1 MVNNSTNTNK
11 TAITTQKQQSPLTTQ
26 KQQSPLTT
34 QKQQSPLTTQ
44 KQQSLLTTQKDHDMW
59 RSKSKSWHILTIK
72 SVNGIL
78 TLSNDSTDINKR

>member
-1 MVNNSTNTNK
+1 
-11 TAITTQKQQSPLTTQ
+11 
-26 KQQSPLTT
+26 
-34 QKQQSPLTTQ
+34 
-44 KQQSLLTTQKDHDMW
+44 MW